1 MATTHAIILAA
12 GYGSRLQPEE
22 GHKLLAPIGQTP
34 LLCHHLRHFQQL
46 GVRRVTIVTGY
57 EADDLVKTSRQL
69 AEDFAIDVGFAY
81 NPDFDSQNGLSVL
94 AGVDAFEGDH
104 PFWLTMSDH
113 LFDPALFDHL
123 RDFDQRRPDHWQGA
137 LWVDRKLDT
146 IFDMPDATKV
156 CLEGDQFRISKQL
169 SDFDAV
175 DVGLFWC
182 AQGFVDAL
190 RKELAHRGD
199 CSTSDAV
206 TRLVAQDT
214 MGFPDVGPHLW
225 QDVDT
230 PQARQHAQQLWES
243 HFRHHL
249 TRSTA

>member
-1 MATTHAIILAA
+1 MSTSRAIILAA

-22 GHKLLAPIGQTP
+22 GHKLLAPIGDTP
-34 LLCHHLRHFQQL
+34 LLCHHLRHLQSI
-46 GVRRVTIVTGY
+46 GVRQVTIVTGY
-57 EADDLVKTSRQL
+57 EADDLVQTSRQL
-69 AEDFAIDVGFAY
+69 ARDFSLSVNFAY

-94 AGVDAFEGDH
+94 AGVETFDE
-104 PFWLTMSDH
+104 PSSFWLTMSDH

-123 RDFDQRRPDHWQGA
+123 RDFDHRRPDHWQGA
-137 LWVDRKLDT
+137 LWIDRKLDT

-156 CLEGDQFRISKQL
+156 RLQNPFAISKQL
-169 SDFDAV
+169 DAFDAV

-182 AQGFVDAL
+182 GKGFVDAL
-190 RKELAHRGD
+190 RGEEQQRGD

-206 TRLVAQDT
+206 TRLVADET
-214 MGFPDVGPHLW
+214 FGFPDIGPHLW

-230 PQARQHAQQLWES
+230 PEAREHAEMLWQRHFQH
-243 HFRHHL
+243 HV